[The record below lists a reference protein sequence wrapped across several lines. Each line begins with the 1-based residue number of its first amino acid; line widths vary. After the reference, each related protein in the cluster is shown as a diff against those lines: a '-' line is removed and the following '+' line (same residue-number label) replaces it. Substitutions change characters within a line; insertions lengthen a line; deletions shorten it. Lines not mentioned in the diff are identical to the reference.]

1 MSARLWWLGFGGLI
15 AGMLTAVPAAAQR
28 DDPLPRFEDPLC
40 PGIVGLEVEAAEA
53 MVGRIRSRA
62 EEFGLRLAGEESCD
76 PNMIVAFIRDGREYL
91 QRLSGERT
99 YMFESLGVQERKELL
114 SHEGPVH
121 VLPQIRTRSRDGMV
135 VPRRENLIQPPQT
148 EMWMAH
154 SRIYTPTRQDITS
167 VLVLIDPA
175 AIGDMT
181 VSQLADYA
189 AMRAFA
195 PDVPQLRDAAGGSI
209 LTLFEAGSQE
219 RPAGLTETDRST
231 LATLYKGPPN
241 LPASTRLA
249 ELGETTSG
257 RQADAE

>member
-1 MSARLWWLGFGGLI
+1 MGVRSSLLGLASVLAAIVIASPVTAR
-15 AGMLTAVPAAAQR
+15 Q

-40 PGIVGLEVEAAEA
+40 PGIAGLQVEAAET

-62 EEFGLRLAGEESCD
+62 EELGLRLADAEGCE
-76 PNMIVAFIRDGREYL
+76 PNMIVAFIPDGQGYL
-91 QRLSGERT
+91 QRLSDESPT
-99 YMFESLGVQERKELL
+99 MFESLRAQDRRELL
-114 SHEGPVH
+114 AHEGPVH

-154 SRIYTPTRQDITS
+154 SRIYTATRQDITS

-175 AIGDMT
+175 AIAGMT
-181 VSQLADYA
+181 VDQLADYA

-195 PDVPQLRDAAGGSI
+195 PAVSELRAAEGGSI
-209 LTLFEAGSQE
+209 LALFEGPAEE
-219 RPAGLTETDRST
+219 RPAGLTESDRAT
-231 LATLYKGPPN
+231 LATLYDGPPN

-249 ELGETTSG
+249 ELGEVTAG
-257 RQADAE
+257 RADPE